1 MNKALWLITSF
12 SLGMAVAFQIARFL
26 VENK

>member
-1 MNKALWLITSF
+1 MNKALWLITAF
-12 SLGMAVAFQIARFL
+12 NVGMTVAFQIARFL